1 MTALYQMGCSWRKV
15 RRESQ
20 VPKPPP
26 ESPAPPSRPLPPQ
39 SLEGLQ
45 PAGPETGA
53 LERAPIQNSPWKE
66 TSLDHPY
73 EKPRKSSEPNSE
85 SSSPATTP
93 QDGPGTSS
101 VWLLEPA
108 YHVVPIRSIPG
119 QRQGRTSAPATPEM
133 QGRRGQSQSLR
144 TDSFRAAPEG
154 RGRSAF
160 PRRRPPH
167 YTVTVPDSCFPPTKP
182 PLPHPA
188 YHSCSEDSG
197 SDVSSISHPTSP
209 GSSSP
214 DISFLRPLSP
224 PERPRHRGVWG
235 PAGALYPK
243 LLLPP
248 GHLAAGRYVLVAES
262 PLPPAA
268 EWELGPAALGPAA
281 LGPAYDEDGAPLRW
295 QRLVASRS
303 RVVRTPSLKD
313 SPAGRAL
320 SKAAVS
326 EELKSWH
333 ERARLRS
340 GRPHSL
346 DRQGAFRVRS
356 LPPSREGFGRAPG
369 PRTQVATVYLS
380 RRSPEGAPVQ
390 VFVPENGEIVSQV

>member
-1 MTALYQMGCSWRKV
+1 MQLDTGSLTWEKIGDIAGASCHKQRKCEGSRSMAHEGRKGGIWV
-15 RRESQ
+15 FIWGSFDPRPQPVSHASCEEGLRLAVLSS
-20 VPKPPP
+20 PPLTPPP
-26 ESPAPPSRPLPPQ
+26 LKARGKSLGLPDAQTQCISP
-39 SLEGLQ
+39 
-45 PAGPETGA
+45 
-53 LERAPIQNSPWKE
+53 
-66 TSLDHPY
+66 
-73 EKPRKSSEPNSE
+73 
-85 SSSPATTP
+85 SSP
-93 QDGPGTSS
+93 
-101 VWLLEPA
+101 
-108 YHVVPIRSIPG
+108 
-119 QRQGRTSAPATPEM
+119 
-133 QGRRGQSQSLR
+133 R
-144 TDSFRAAPEG
+144 TDSFRAGPEG

-160 PRRRPPH
+160 PRRRPTY
-167 YTVTVPDSCFPPTKP
+167 YTVTVPESCFPPTKP

-224 PERPRHRGVWG
+224 PQPPCHRGAWG

-248 GHLAAGRYVLVAES
+248 GHLAPGRYVLVAES
-262 PLPPAA
+262 ALPPPA
-268 EWELGPAALGPAA
+268 EWELGRAA
-281 LGPAYDEDGAPLRW
+281 LGPAYEEDLRW
-295 QRLVASRS
+295 QRLVAPHG
-303 RVVRTPSLKD
+303 RVLRTPSLKD

-340 GRPHSL
+340 SRPHSL

-356 LPPSREGFGRAPG
+356 LPPGREGFGRAPG
-369 PRTQVATVYLS
+369 PRTQV
-380 RRSPEGAPVQ
+380 RRLRASGEGACRRGKGWTLAG
-390 VFVPENGEIVSQV
+390 PERRGGLPAAPPPARKDRPLKRFPLALQGTRTSPWGIS